1 MLDSD
6 KNTWIGGMDQ
16 DTSKSKFQPNKYYE
30 LRNAHIVTHEGLS
43 TGSIENEKGTLLNIT
58 LPAIGSSAS
67 LGLTN
72 VTFSAQAQADIKI
85 IGWTF
90 YRDDLIVISTTSD
103 GVTDNVGHIWLI
115 PFNIGTG
122 KLSNPIPDAPS
133 NNSIVDIIP
142 GDPLYGTG
150 NYVDPGSHSYY
161 MTCINDKGIE
171 SCVSLPSNVFTLL
184 DSPPLTNRQ
193 KIIVNIPLGI
203 SDTVSRKLYRTIAG
217 NTTPKLVTTIT
228 NNTAT
233 TFTDYIRD
241 SALTTTM
248 PTLTERQVTVNEHLR
263 YVGALNLNPN
273 NRIRKIIPR
282 YEFGTSILGG
292 LYKIYWTDGKNLIRH
307 LNLYESIHYHT
318 GTNIIDI
325 NVNNLEVLPYIG
337 YQAPITLDKVIT
349 GGNFKAG
356 MVQYAYQFYK
366 LYGVE
371 TKYSPA
377 SKLIHLTSYNEYST
391 DSSNYFGVP
400 IDTYTGKAVKI
411 HIPAVNS
418 AIFDRVRVI
427 SLFYNSYNSTP
438 KIKVIAD
445 ITALN
450 SIVSITD
457 IDTDTIDI
465 PPTLEEYTTL
475 GGNIFA
481 CQDMEVKDN
490 RLIPANI
497 STLPGFDIAST
508 VWDSRAYRFY
518 SNRLAQIYT
527 SSKVFERIVS
537 SSNWGT
543 VPATSDCYNLFNEIK
558 QGNDSDTSLEY
569 MYQEDGDTLGGE
581 GPNLKYEFIIKT
593 VELDEGNEVQGD
605 SATIGRIQ
613 TILNTNTDQS
623 YTNYASPY
631 IHSEFVGY
639 HRDEIYAFAI
649 EWFDQYG
656 RQSFASWIGD
666 IRFPRIYDVSLITP
680 TYLKRPITA
689 GQFQITTVYTGQFTP
704 YSYFSII
711 IAFNGVNVS
720 YTSTVLYDG
729 TNLAAVVADFNTLLF
744 TNDNYYGSITI
755 YHDISYGDE
764 IRFVLSKPD
773 GPFTIGLASN
783 MNILSNVTT
792 QTWIAAYA
800 GEFDYSPSFKADDGK
815 NYANILGI
823 KFTIKQAPAGV
834 TAFRIVR
841 CPVTQADR
849 TISFQGLM
857 EPTIYNSSDPLL
869 INYPFPHLL
878 TIDSLYDGSF
888 YPYDSY
894 NFKLLNISTPDPT
907 FFKDSFTF
915 QANDFVTL
923 PAIYDGDVT
932 TYFKQTS
939 RVYSKLTSIKTYT
952 SINSITPK
960 ANEYNVI
967 DAKNVIPSE
976 YNDSYIR
983 VGNYNFLNY
992 YATHNSLNTLVYG
1005 GYRGSNIVVNIDS
1018 DFAVEPSSGGI
1029 PGFYIAN
1036 YKRSITPYGGASYA
1050 TRTQRYYIPCSDV
1063 TSIVASSTNTSI
1075 YVYGGDTYISYF
1087 SYLRNYTDYAKAILN
1102 YVTSADSLYK
1112 SSDSNCNSWIGF
1124 PVETRLN
1131 LDLRHDKLL
1140 QWYKRSLPENDNKTV
1155 ASVTMNA
1162 GSNIITS
1169 PTNIFSM
1176 ADIGKNIR
1184 IDNVGTGGTVPMVGV
1199 IIGYTSALVVTVSF
1213 DALHSF
1219 VGAYTVFAS
1228 LTSPYWVLNE
1238 TQAKGLQTFPNYY
1251 PEDVKDLYLYNSV
1264 YSKENDVNKYYPK
1277 PLNFQEVTQYGT
1289 RIKAS
1294 EKRISGNTIDQWLK
1308 FPSNL
1313 YKDVD
1318 SPYGDITTLKLFKD
1332 QLFFFQDSGFG
1343 IQPVNERSTTVDESG
1358 TQIVLGQGEILGKYG
1373 YISRITGCKHQAS
1386 VVTTEDQMHFF
1397 DIRLKRWN
1405 VYNGQTPLPLSSV
1418 SGLHSYFQDE
1428 VYSQYTNL
1436 TVDNITAIAP
1446 RGIHGVYDTQ
1456 NNRVLMTILSNG
1468 FAETLSYN
1476 LFTNTYEAFFDFA
1489 PTLYLSACD
1498 RVLAVSNETTGRG
1511 LIYKLN
1517 DGDYGKYFGS
1527 STYKD
1532 TTVQFLV
1539 NKNPEN
1545 VKIFNNLDYNSFIEI
1560 NGVEVFTGNIP
1571 NTLTSIQVT
1580 NDNQDTGLCNL
1591 FIFGNTGTPGTTDVI
1606 TRRRFRT
1613 WHLKFPRSIAMKT
1626 GDRTDARL
1634 HGQYIL
1640 VTLKFTNN
1648 GNKRLILHDVTTHF
1662 NVT

>member
-16 DTSKSKFQPNKYYE
+16 DSSKSKFQPNKYYE

-43 TGSIENEKGTLLNIT
+43 TGSIENEKGTSLNIT
-58 LPAIGSSAS
+58 LPAIGSSTS

-103 GVTDNVGHIWLI
+103 GATDNVGHIWLI
-115 PFNIGTG
+115 PYNIGTG
-122 KLSNPIPDAPS
+122 LPIAA
-133 NNSIVDIIP
+133 SI
-142 GDPLYGTG
+142 
-150 NYVDPGSHSYY
+150 
-161 MTCINDKGIE
+161 
-171 SCVSLPSNVFTLL
+171 
-184 DSPPLTNRQ
+184 
-193 KIIVNIPLGI
+193 
-203 SDTVSRKLYRTIAG
+203 TVA
-217 NTTPKLVTTIT
+217 
-228 NNTAT
+228 A
-233 TFTDYIRD
+233 
-241 SALTTTM
+241 
-248 PTLTERQVTVNEHLR
+248 HLR
-263 YVGALNLNPN
+263 YAGPLNLNPN

-282 YEFGTSILGG
+282 YEFGTSALGG
-292 LYKIYWTDGKNLIRH
+292 LYKIYWTDGKNLLRH

-318 GTNIIDI
+318 GTNILDI

-377 SKLIHLTSYNEYST
+377 SKLIHLTDSNEYSLN
-391 DSSNYFGVP
+391 SSNYFGVP

-411 HIPAVNS
+411 NIPAVNS
-418 AIFDRVRVI
+418 AIFDRVRII
-427 SLFYNSYNSTP
+427 SLFYNTYNSTP
-438 KIKVIAD
+438 IIKVIAD
-445 ITALN
+445 IAAVK

-475 GGNIFA
+475 GGNIFV

-497 STLPGFDIAST
+497 STLTGFDIASN
-508 VWDSRAYRFY
+508 VWDSRAYRFHN
-518 SNRLAQIYT
+518 SNRLAILYT
-527 SSKVFERIVS
+527 SSKVYEFIVS
-537 SSNWGT
+537 SSNWGS
-543 VPATSDCYNLFNEIK
+543 VPATNDCFNLFNEIK
-558 QGNDSDTSLEY
+558 QGNDADTSLEY
-569 MYQEDGDTLGGE
+569 MYQEDGYTLGGE
-581 GPNLKYEFIIKT
+581 GPNIKYEFIVKT

-613 TILNTNTDQS
+613 TILNTNPDQS
-623 YTNYASPY
+623 YTDYASPY

-666 IRFPRIYDVSLITP
+666 IRFPRIYDYDITLTKP
-680 TYLKRPITA
+680 NYLKRPITA
-689 GQFQITTVYTGQFTP
+689 GQHQETEFYTGQFTP
-704 YSYFSII
+704 YSYPAII
-711 IAFNGVNVS
+711 IMFNGVNVS

-744 TNDNYYGSITI
+744 VNDNYYGSIII
-755 YHDISYGDE
+755 YHDITYGYE
-764 IRFVLSKPD
+764 IAFNIHKPD
-773 GPFTIGLASN
+773 GPFSIGLASN

-792 QTWIAAYA
+792 QPWIAAYA
-800 GEFDYSPSFKADDGK
+800 GEFDYSPCFKADDGK

-841 CPVTQADR
+841 CPVTQSDR
-849 TISFQGLM
+849 TIAFQGLM
-857 EPTIYNSSDPLL
+857 EPTIVNTSDPLL

-878 TIDSLYDGSF
+878 TINSLYDGSF

-894 NFKLLNISTPDPT
+894 NFKLLNISTPDPI

-932 TYFKQTS
+932 AYFKQTS

-952 SINSITPK
+952 TINSVAPR
-960 ANEYNVI
+960 ANEYDVI

-983 VGNYNFLNY
+983 VGNWNFLNY
-992 YATHNSLNTLVYG
+992 YATHYALNTLVYG

-1018 DFAVEPSSGGI
+1018 DFAFEPSSGGVA
-1029 PGFYIAN
+1029 GFYIAN
-1036 YKRSITPYGGASYA
+1036 YKRNITPYGGASYA
-1050 TRTQRYYIPCSDV
+1050 TRTQRYYIPCSSV
-1063 TSIVASSTNTSI
+1063 TDIIASSSNKQI
-1075 YVYGGDTYISYF
+1075 DVYGGDTYISYF

-1102 YVTSADSLYK
+1102 YVTSVDNAYR

-1162 GSNIITS
+1162 GSNIVTS

-1294 EKRISGNTIDQWLK
+1294 EKRISGNAIDQWLK

-1313 YKDVD
+1313 FKDVD
-1318 SPYGDITTLKLFKD
+1318 SPYGDISTLKLFKD

-1405 VYNGQTPLPLSSV
+1405 VYTGQTPLPLSSV

-1428 VYSQYTNL
+1428 IYSQYTNL
-1436 TVDNITAIAP
+1436 TVDNITAVAP

-1476 LFTNTYEAFFDFA
+1476 LFTNNYEAFFDFA

-1498 RVLAVSNETTGRG
+1498 RILAVSNETTGRG

-1532 TTVQFLV
+1532 TTIQFIV

-1560 NGVEVFTGNIP
+1560 NGTEVFTGNIP
-1571 NTLTSIQVT
+1571 DTLTSIQVT
-1580 NDNQDTGLCNL
+1580 NDYQDTGVRNL
-1591 FIFGNTGTPGTTDVI
+1591 FIFGNTGTPGATDVMV
-1606 TRRRFRT
+1606 RRRFRT
-1613 WHLKFPRSIAMKT
+1613 WNLQFPRSIAMKT